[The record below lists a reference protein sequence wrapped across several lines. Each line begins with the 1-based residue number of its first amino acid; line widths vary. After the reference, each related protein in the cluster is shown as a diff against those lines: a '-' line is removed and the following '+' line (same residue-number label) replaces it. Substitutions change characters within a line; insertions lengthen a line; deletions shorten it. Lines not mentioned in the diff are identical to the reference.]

1 MLAIE
6 FYNVVLAVHIMAV
19 AFAFGIVL
27 AYPVLIPWARRNH
40 PAAMP
45 VVHALQVRVERAV
58 IGPGM
63 VLILAAGIY
72 LASDADVWSESWVS
86 VPLLILL
93 VVGGI
98 GGAVLTPLEK
108 RLGELAA
115 RDVQGGG
122 DALSAE
128 YDAQLGRWSLFA
140 YTCAVLVLVAIFFM
154 TAKPGA

>member
-27 AYPVLIPWARRNH
+27 AYPVIIPWARRTH
-40 PAAMP
+40 RAAMP
-45 VVHALQVRVERAV
+45 VIHTLQTRISRMV
-58 IGPGM
+58 IAPGM
-63 VLILAAGIY
+63 VVILAAGIY

-86 VPLLILL
+86 VPLLILII
-93 VVGGI
+93 VGGL

-115 RDVQGGG
+115 RDLRGGG
-122 DALSAE
+122 ELGAE
-128 YDAQLGRWSLFA
+128 YDAQLRRWSLFA
-140 YTCAVLVLVAIFFM
+140 YSCAVLVLVAIFFM

>member
-27 AYPVLIPWARRNH
+27 AYPVLIPWARRTY
-40 PAAMP
+40 PTAMP
-45 VVHALQVRVERAV
+45 VVHALQVRIERAV

-86 VPLLILL
+86 VPLVILI
-93 VVGGI
+93 VIGGL

-108 RLGELAA
+108 RLGELAT

-122 DALSAE
+122 ELSAE

-140 YTCAVLVLVAIFFM
+140 YSCAVLVLLAIFFM